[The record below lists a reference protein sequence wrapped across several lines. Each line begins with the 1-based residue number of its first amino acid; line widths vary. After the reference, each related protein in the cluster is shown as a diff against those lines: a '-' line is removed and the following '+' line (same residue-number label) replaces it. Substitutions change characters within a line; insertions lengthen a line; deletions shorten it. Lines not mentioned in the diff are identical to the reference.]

1 MTAQPRKIEPQRLAE
16 RLDALAGIE
25 RTRAASAGLRAYLVG
40 GAVRD
45 LLLGRDRADLD
56 IAVEGDPLELA
67 RRLGGE
73 LRAHARFLTATVKVD
88 GTQIDLAAT
97 RAETYPRPGALPV
110 ISRADLRSDLA
121 RRDFTVNA
129 MAVAL
134 SPGSELV
141 DPHGGLADVER
152 GVLRT
157 LHERS
162 LIDDPTRALRAAR
175 YASRYGFELDTG
187 TEAQLRAADLRT
199 VSGER
204 IDAELR
210 KLARERGAG
219 RGFELLEVW
228 GLIDLAP
235 DGVKLAAAVDDLLD
249 AQPWAEV
256 ADRGEAVAAAALG
269 RGGDAARRLAEAT
282 PSRPSEA
289 VSLARGFGGVE
300 LALGRALG
308 AEWLD
313 SYVSDWRTVRL
324 EIDGDDLL
332 AAGVGEGPAIGRGLA
347 AALRAKLDEEV
358 AGPEEE
364 LRVALRAA
372 REDSRP

>member
-1 MTAQPRKIEPQRLAE
+1 MTAQQRNIEPQRLTE

-45 LLLGRDRADLD
+45 LLLGRHRTDLD

-73 LRAHARFLTATVKVD
+73 LRAHPRFQTATVNVD
-88 GTQIDLAAT
+88 GIEIDLAAT
-97 RAETYPRPGALPV
+97 RAESYPRPGALPIV
-110 ISRADLRSDLA
+110 SPADLGADLA

-141 DPHGGLADVER
+141 DPHGGLADLDR
-152 GVLRT
+152 GLLRT
-157 LHERS
+157 LHHNS
-162 LIDDPTRALRAAR
+162 LVDDPTRALRAAR
-175 YASRYGFELDTG
+175 YAARYGFELE
-187 TEAQLRAADLRT
+187 TETETQLRVADLGT
-199 VSGER
+199 VSVER
-204 IDAELR
+204 IEAELR
-210 KLARERGAG
+210 KLARERGAA
-219 RGFELLEVW
+219 RGFELLQVW
-228 GLIDLAP
+228 GLVDLAP
-235 DGVKLAAAVDDLLD
+235 DGVKLAAAVDELLD
-249 AQPWAEV
+249 EEPWADL
-256 ADRGEAVAAAALG
+256 ADRGDAVAAAALG
-269 RGGDAARRLAEAT
+269 RGADAARRLAEAA

-289 VSLARGFGGVE
+289 VALARGLGGVE

-308 AEWLD
+308 AQWLD
-313 SYVSDWRTVRL
+313 SYVSDWRSVRL
-324 EIDGDDLL
+324 AINGDDLL
-332 AAGVGEGPAIGRGLA
+332 AAGVAEGPALGRGLA
-347 AALRAKLDEEV
+347 TALRAKLDGEI

-372 REDSRP
+372 GEDARP

>member
-1 MTAQPRKIEPQRLAE
+1 MTAQQRKIEPQRLAE

-25 RTRAASAGLRAYLVG
+25 RTRASSAGLRAYLVG

-73 LRAHARFLTATVKVD
+73 LRTHARFLTATVKVD

-141 DPHGGLADVER
+141 DPHGGLADLER

-187 TEAQLRAADLRT
+187 TDAQVRAADLGT
-199 VSGER
+199 VSAER
-204 IDAELR
+204 VDAELR
-210 KLARERGAG
+210 KLARERGAA
-219 RGFELLEVW
+219 RGFELLAAW

-235 DGVKLAAAVDDLLD
+235 DGVKVAAAVDELLD
-249 AQPWAEV
+249 AEPWAEV

-282 PSRPSEA
+282 PSRPSEG
-289 VSLARGFGGVE
+289 VSLARGLGGVE

-308 AEWLD
+308 GEWLD
-313 SYVSDWRTVRL
+313 SYVSDWRSVRL
-324 EIDGDDLL
+324 EINGDDLL
-332 AAGVGEGPAIGRGLA
+332 AAGVAEGPALGRGLA
-347 AALRAKLDEEV
+347 TALRAKLDGEV
-358 AGPEEE
+358 SGPQEE

-372 REDSRP
+372 REDAGL